1 MINWPEDVVE
11 DIARRRCVLYLGSGV
26 SANSVN
32 EKGETPATWGD
43 FLNSVIENKKGT
55 LGEHYGTIKELIR
68 EKDFLLACEVLVQKI
83 GEIEFGECAENAFRR
98 PQFAYTDIHEVIY
111 GLDSR
116 IVITPNIDK
125 IYEQCALKNSKGSV
139 VIKKYYDDIASYL
152 RKPDY
157 LVY

>member
-55 LGEHYGTIKELIR
+55 LWH
-68 EKDFLLACEVLVQKI
+68 
-83 GEIEFGECAENAFRR
+83 N
-98 PQFAYTDIHEVIY
+98 
-111 GLDSR
+111 
-116 IVITPNIDK
+116 
-125 IYEQCALKNSKGSV
+125 KG
-139 VIKKYYDDIASYL
+139 INT
-152 RKPDY
+152 RKRFFISM
-157 LVY
+157 

>member
-55 LGEHYGTIKELIR
+55 LKCTL
-68 EKDFLLACEVLVQKI
+68 
-83 GEIEFGECAENAFRR
+83 
-98 PQFAYTDIHEVIY
+98 
-111 GLDSR
+111 
-116 IVITPNIDK
+116 
-125 IYEQCALKNSKGSV
+125 
-139 VIKKYYDDIASYL
+139 
-152 RKPDY
+152 
-157 LVY
+157 